1 MISIFDSLARAM
13 RDLFSLRVLWVV
25 IWPMLVAI
33 LLWGVVG
40 IAFWSTFSGWLMQG
54 LDMIGIQVWL
64 ADLERA
70 ALSLTRR
77 NDA

>member
-1 MISIFDSLARAM
+1 
-13 RDLFSLRVLWVV
+13 VLWVV
-25 IWPMLVAI
+25 VWPMGAA
-33 LLWGVVG
+33 LLIWLALG
-40 IAFWSTFSGWLMQG
+40 IRFWSTFSGWMVQG
-54 LDMIGIQVWL
+54 LDAIGIQTWL

>member
-1 MISIFDSLARAM
+1 MGAALLIWLA
-13 RDLFSLRVLWVV
+13 L
-25 IWPMLVAI
+25 
-33 LLWGVVG
+33 G
-40 IAFWSTFSGWLMQG
+40 IRFWSTFSGWMVQG
-54 LDMIGIQVWL
+54 LDAIGIQTWL